1 MTWDASTVWWA
12 TAGVLVV
19 LELASGTFYLLM
31 LALGAA
37 FGALAAHAGLAFP
50 AQLIS
55 AAGVG
60 GSAVVF
66 WHLRRARRPAHTPVA
81 ANPDLQIDIG
91 ATVRVTHWGADG
103 RTRVHYRGAQWDAR
117 HAGPGLPEPGDH
129 VVEAVQGNVL
139 VLRHDSPR

>member
-1 MTWDASTVWWA
+1 METAKCRAVEECKMMTWDASTVWWA

-55 AAGVG
+55 AA
-60 GSAVVF
+60 
-66 WHLRRARRPAHTPVA
+66 VA

-117 HAGPGLPEPGDH
+117 QAGPGLPQPGDH